1 MPRGRQKNLDAKI
14 AASEEK
20 IEKLTEAFNK
30 AKKALQEEKENLN
43 ALKAEQKNK
52 EQQAIIDAFNA
63 SGKSIEEIKEM
74 LGVE

>member
-1 MPRGRQKNLDAKI
+1 MPRGRQKNIDAKI
-14 AASEEK
+14 AESEAK

-30 AKKALQEEKENLN
+30 AKKALQEEKEKLN
-43 ALKAEQKNK
+43 VLKAEQKNK